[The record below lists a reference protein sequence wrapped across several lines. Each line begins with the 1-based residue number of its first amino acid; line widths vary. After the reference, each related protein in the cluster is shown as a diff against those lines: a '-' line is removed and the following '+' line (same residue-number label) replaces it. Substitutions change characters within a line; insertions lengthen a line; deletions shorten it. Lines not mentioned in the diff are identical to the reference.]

1 MALSERHQV
10 QDSKRHFQVEVV
22 SLARSSNQPTYQ
34 QQTPTILGDPWGF
47 TGIKCRVAEIAW
59 CTTPAICYSWTPL
72 NLLAFLFNVYI
83 GHKNYLGETYCLY
96 NTQTVKLR
104 QEIPSFSFLSVLI
117 HGTQAPRVSPAAQP
131 SPGLSA
137 HGQMPAGCLHV
148 DV

>member
-59 CTTPAICYSWTPL
+59 CTTPTICYSWTPL

-104 QEIPSFSFLSVLI
+104 QEIVCLWAGHLVFVKWSRIQALFS
-117 HGTQAPRVSPAAQP
+117 PRHSKDKA
-131 SPGLSA
+131 SGKS
-137 HGQMPAGCLHV
+137 CCCCCCCC
-148 DV
+148 